1 MPVLK
6 TTSPAQAVS
15 APKLVPSIL
24 VPSLRTRVAVF
35 AFGIEG
41 ILGGWDFSGK
51 VFFTDE
57 GL

>member
-1 MPVLK
+1 MLK
-6 TTSPAQAVS
+6 TTSPAQGVS
-15 APKLVPSIL
+15 APNDFPSIL

-35 AFGIEG
+35 TFGIGG
-41 ILGGWDFSGK
+41 IVGGGDFSGK